1 MSEQTARSKP
11 TTASSWLSTLVR
23 LLVLL
28 VVAGIGAAGYVY
40 VWPEVTA
47 FQAKQV
53 EVERSLASLAKADE
67 TLAKEVAALIDTKIK
82 RSEAGTSAALQSA
95 VSRLSAEF
103 DAIRDID
110 QRAAAKLN
118 EANQLLYRIS
128 KTDQSAWKRA
138 EAEFNIRLAG
148 QRLEFAS
155 DVSGALELLSQA
167 DALLKSDTAADVSAV
182 RSAIA
187 FDRTQLKAIE
197 KFDMVGLMGRLS
209 ALDRQIQTLDLTA
222 LTSSVISRESGTHT
236 KGDARQRPAEINVP
250 LTLWEKALNTLA
262 SYFVITEL
270 ESLDQKPRTSDWYR
284 FALLSTK
291 LNIEQARVALLLRDS
306 ESFTDSLARAT
317 TVLAD
322 IPSSNDDPAL
332 LILIE
337 ELADLASVSL
347 NPELPELETLKL
359 INDQGD
365 GDVSENYVGSAEIVT
380 VPLGAK
386 PSVADGSAS
395 AIQRQ
400 SEGGAM
406 ENSNALSAVDSGEQ
420 TAAGTPK

>member
-11 TTASSWLSTLVR
+11 TTASSWLRTLVR

-47 FQAKQV
+47 FQAKQA
-53 EVERSLASLAKADE
+53 EVEQSLASLTKADE
-67 TLAKEVAALIDTKIK
+67 TLAKDVAALIDTKIK

-103 DAIRDID
+103 DAIRDIE

-118 EANQLLYRIS
+118 EANHLLYRIS
-128 KTDQSAWKRA
+128 KTDQSAWRRA
-138 EAEFNIRLAG
+138 EAEFNIRLAS

-167 DALLKSDTAADVSAV
+167 DGLLKSDTAADVSAV

-209 ALDRQIQTLDLTA
+209 ALDRQIQTLDLTSLDPSVSVGSEA
-222 LTSSVISRESGTHT
+222 LSNNDTNGAS
-236 KGDARQRPAEINVP
+236 AEITISLN
-250 LTLWEKALNTLA
+250 LWEQALDTLS
-262 SYFVITEL
+262 SYFVITDL
-270 ESLDQKPRTSDWYR
+270 ASPAHKPTSSDWSR
-284 FALLSTK
+284 LAVLSVK

-306 ESFTDSLARAT
+306 SSFTDALARAAAILT
-317 TVLAD
+317 EL
-322 IPSSNDDPAL
+322 PSSNLDPVAAAV
-332 LILIE
+332 IE
-337 ELADLASVSL
+337 ELADLSSVSL
-347 NPELPELETLKL
+347 RLEMPVLETLKL
-359 INDQGD
+359 LSVEVD
-365 GDVSENYVGSAEIVT
+365 GGIDANYVGSSEVVAR
-380 VPLGAK
+380 PLGTGSSLADK
-386 PSVADGSAS
+386 PVPAW
-395 AIQRQ
+395 QRN
-400 SEGGAM
+400 SEGKAA
-406 ENSNALSAVDSGEQ
+406 ENSSALFRIDSVDQ
-420 TAAGTPK
+420 ATGTPE

>member
-103 DAIRDID
+103 DAIRDIE

-118 EANQLLYRIS
+118 EANHLLYRIS

-209 ALDRQIQTLDLTA
+209 ALDRQIQTLDLTSLDPSVSVGSEA
-222 LTSSVISRESGTHT
+222 LSNNDTNGAS
-236 KGDARQRPAEINVP
+236 AEITISLN
-250 LTLWEKALNTLA
+250 LWEQALDTLS
-262 SYFVITEL
+262 SYFVITDL
-270 ESLDQKPRTSDWYR
+270 ASPAQKPTSSDWSR
-284 FALLSTK
+284 LAVLSVK

-306 ESFTDSLARAT
+306 SSFTDALVRAT
-317 TVLAD
+317 AILTEL
-322 IPSSNDDPAL
+322 PSSNLDPVAAAV
-332 LILIE
+332 IE
-337 ELADLASVSL
+337 ELADLSLVSL
-347 NPELPELETLKL
+347 RLEMPVLETLKL
-359 INDQGD
+359 LSVEVD
-365 GDVSENYVGSAEIVT
+365 GGIDENYVGSLEVVAR
-380 VPLGAK
+380 PLGAGS
-386 PSVADGSAS
+386 SVADKPVPAL
-395 AIQRQ
+395 QRN
-400 SEGGAM
+400 SEGKAA
-406 ENSNALSAVDSGEQ
+406 ENSSALFRIDSVDQ
-420 TAAGTPK
+420 ATGTPE